1 MTHYTTLTH
10 NLKRGILKFCEKIS
24 QGLSRPDFKFIS
36 QMIYGMLCSQ
46 SCHLSKIA
54 RSLDE
59 KISLKKIIDRLSR
72 NLSEFEMDERI
83 FENYLGKIKSQISEK
98 TILIVDGSDITKPCS
113 TKMEDLCGVRDGSTG
128 EFGIGYHTLGVT
140 ALTPEKKMPIG
151 VYTKVYSSAERD
163 FISEDD
169 EILKALKFLSNHF
182 QKSNIRAFDRG
193 YDTNLYY
200 EYLIKN
206 KEKFIIRAKKNR
218 DVTYNGERINI
229 LALASRFKGK
239 YSLKFTKKSGVTADC
254 KISII
259 PIKLPCRPK
268 DDLNLVVCYGFGKDP
283 LLLITNLKSDDKR
296 LCVTVTKVYLMRWR
310 IEEFYRF
317 KKQQF
322 DFEDFRVRSLKSIR
336 NLDLLLTIA
345 IGYIGFISE
354 KHDERRMVMEVI
366 CISKRIYGVPKFV
379 FYAIADGLF
388 AVFARGKQGIAVM
401 LQKRLKSAQLCLF
414 GDVGFGLA

>member
-1 MTHYTTLTH
+1 MTHYTTLAH
-10 NLKRGILKFCEKIS
+10 NLKRGILKFCEKVS
-24 QGLSRPDFKFIS
+24 KGLSRPDFKFAS
-36 QMIYGMLCSQ
+36 QMIYGMLSSQ

-54 RSLDE
+54 RALDE
-59 KISLKKIIDRLSR
+59 KISLKKAIDRLSR
-72 NLSEFEMDERI
+72 NLSEFEESEML
-83 FENYLGKIKSQISEK
+83 FENYICKIKSQISEK

-113 TKMEDLCGVRDGSTG
+113 SKMEDLCGVRDGSTG

-151 VYTKVYSSAERD
+151 VYTRVYSAAEKD

-169 EILKALKFLSNHF
+169 EILKALNFLSNHF

-193 YDTNLYY
+193 YDTNIYY

-206 KEKFIIRAKKNR
+206 REKFIIRAKKNR
-218 DVTYNGERINI
+218 DVIYNGEKINI
-229 LALASRFKGK
+229 LTLANRFKGK
-239 YSLKFTKKSGVTADC
+239 YSLKFRKKNGIIADC

-259 PIKLPCRPK
+259 PIRLYCRPK

-296 LCVTVTKVYLMRWR
+296 LCVTVTKAYLMRWR

-322 DFEDFRVRSLKSIR
+322 DFEGFRVRSLKSIR

-354 KHDERRMVMEVI
+354 KHDERRMVMEII
-366 CISKRIYGVPKFV
+366 CVSKRIYGVPKFV

-388 AVFARGKQGIAVM
+388 AVFARCKQGIVDM
-401 LQKRLKSAQLCLF
+401 LRKRKKSTQLSLF
-414 GDVGFGLA
+414 GAAGFLCA